1 MTRSSFIN
9 CEFTVKASI
18 NVILNHSELAGS
30 NAGIMSLE
38 FDSEETFILAASND
52 FASRIWNLSD
62 QRLRH
67 TLTGTHTLKSYD
79 RLVIQDF
86 FRLAMCLKKDCLW
99 F

>member
-1 MTRSSFIN
+1 MTPSSSIN

-67 TLTGTHTLKSYD
+67 TLTGTHPFEELRSVGD
-79 RLVIQDF
+79 SGFLSIVLRRI
-86 FRLAMCLKKDCLW
+86 DCGSKH
-99 F
+99 